1 MRGENESEIIAAQ
14 DQALRTKHHA
24 KNIYITDKS
33 REQIQT
39 VSTIG

>member
-1 MRGENESEIIAAQ
+1 MRGENESEITAAQ
-14 DQALRTKHHA
+14 DQALRTKHA